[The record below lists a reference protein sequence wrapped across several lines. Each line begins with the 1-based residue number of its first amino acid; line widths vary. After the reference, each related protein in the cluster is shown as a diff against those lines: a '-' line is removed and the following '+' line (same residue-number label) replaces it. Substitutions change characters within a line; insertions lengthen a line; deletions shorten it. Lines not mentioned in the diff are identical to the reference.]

1 MDFVGPLGQPS
12 EFCSEDIEE
21 LKEKTDRI
29 RSRRCWNCTGLPAVK
44 MAA

>member
-1 MDFVGPLGQPS
+1 MYKIQEAEMLANNMQRRYRRT
-12 EFCSEDIEE
+12 E
-21 LKEKTDRI
+21 EKTDRI